1 MTKSK
6 FLKRYEKNKPEV
18 KEYMG
23 YIADALI
30 EKYGDITDTFIISLD
45 LLAHN
50 LEIMKKATEDMD
62 EKGITDDDR
71 YHGKKKSAPLQ
82 TFFQAQGYVNNILNS
97 FGMHPMSASKIK
109 KNKEEVNVDAFLD
122 ALTA

>member
-6 FLKRYEKNKPEV
+6 FLKRYLNNKPEV
-18 KEYMG
+18 QEYMS

-30 EKYGDITDTFIISLD
+30 EKYGDINDSFIISLD

-50 LEIMKKATEDMD
+50 LEIMKKAAEDMD

-82 TFFQAQGYVNNILNS
+82 TFFQAQGYVNSILNS